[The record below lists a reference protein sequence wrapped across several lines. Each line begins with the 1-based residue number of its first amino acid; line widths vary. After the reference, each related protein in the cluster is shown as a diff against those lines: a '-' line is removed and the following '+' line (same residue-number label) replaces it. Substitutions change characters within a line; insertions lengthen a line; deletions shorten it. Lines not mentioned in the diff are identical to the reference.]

1 MCKMEIESDP
11 FRSLRLPADCSIAG
25 IRDAHDLI
33 CTTLGSQDALEIDC
47 SGVEKADVT
56 AVQLLLSTAKTAQQQ
71 GCRLNLTAISPAL
84 QASIERAGIP
94 SGAMGD
100 QAAEQQGEPS

>member
-1 MCKMEIESDP
+1 MDIESDP
-11 FRSLRLPADCSIAG
+11 LRSLRLPADCSIAG
-25 IRDAHDLI
+25 IRDVHDMI

-71 GCRLNLTAISPAL
+71 GFRLNLTAISPVL
-84 QASIERAGIP
+84 QATIERAGVLSAAI
-94 SGAMGD
+94 GD
-100 QAAEQQGEPS
+100 DAAEQQSELS

>member
-1 MCKMEIESDP
+1 VDIDSDP
-11 FRSLRLPADCSIAG
+11 LRSLRLPADCSIAG
-25 IRDAHDLI
+25 IRDVHDLI

-71 GCRLNLTAISPAL
+71 GCRLNLTAISPVL
-84 QASIERAGIP
+84 QATIDRAGV
-94 SGAMGD
+94 SSESMGEE
-100 QAAEQQGEPS
+100 AAEQQGEPS